1 MLAFRLPNRVDK
13 NISAQMLLW
22 YYEQDQDLDIL
33 LVEGSI
39 KQGSEWVAKDGT
51 EPGRMVKMKSS
62 PVVDFG
68 LTG

>member
-1 MLAFRLPNRVDK
+1 
-13 NISAQMLLW
+13 MLLW